1 MENQEKI
8 GSLLKKARETKK
20 LTIEEV
26 AAKTKINL
34 SMLKHLEANA
44 LDKLPNKTYVK
55 GFVRNYAKI
64 VGIPELDAAEALNNT
79 YGETKHIEVKSDLI
93 LEEAE
98 SQTKPEHFEAQE
110 KLINLVR
117 SLFNKKVIV
126 SVVVIIILIFIIK
139 GIVSFFS
146 QISSEQ
152 VNYNTKKEEISQSLA
167 EEESPAA
174 NSEVEITEDGTIKDE
189 KANLLEMEASKKL
202 REEKLA
208 EDKLAAEAAQADKI
222 KQDEL
227 EAQRIIDEEK
237 AEKLKEKQEEAKKKT
252 ITKNLNGKYPYVS
265 FYSAPNE
272 LYEVLENAPENKD
285 EELLPS
291 RFRNAIEDG
300 QQNIFIHSTEGDT
313 WISYQA
319 DDEEIK
325 RFVLKKGRS
334 VLVKG
339 KVILLFLGNINV
351 AKIFLN
357 NKLIKTYSKTGVK
370 SLIFP
375 ESEASNYQLPLFPSY
390 KGIPMKASEYKENM
404 AEKE

>member
-202 REEKLA
+202 RE
-208 EDKLAAEAAQADKI
+208 DKLAAEAAQADKI

-237 AEKLKEKQEEAKKKT
+237 AEKLNEKQEEAKKKT